1 MGLSENISS
10 GGVFIAS
17 ECPPS
22 LGEEVQLVV
31 GPEARPIQVNGVVRW
46 LRVDEDGNP
55 TGCGVQFIRLDD
67 ARKTGKIGSGDLV
80 TLVGSGV
87 GANLAGVAL
96 RTA

>member
-67 ARKTGKIGSGDLV
+67 ARKTTIAAFLRDAPNDPLLHM
-80 TLVGSGV
+80 TLDESM
-87 GANLAGVAL
+87 
-96 RTA
+96 